1 MNRDSFGGAWC
12 PKNTIS
18 PGVRE
23 WLEVDLGSRPYRIR
37 RTGTQGRFGGGRGQE
52 FAELFTLEYWR
63 EGMADGA
70 WVSYKNHTGNEVSK
84 IAFGRRLGKGKGFHN
99 ITLGRSKVS
108 GTLYHATHA
117 KSM

>member
-23 WLEVDLGSRPYRIR
+23 WLEVDLGSRPFRIR

-70 WVSYKNHTGNEVSK
+70 WVRYKNHTGHEVRKSRQISRLQK
-84 IAFGRRLGKGKGFHN
+84 YKAKGLHCRSRFWAFG
-99 ITLGRSKVS
+99 S
-108 GTLYHATHA
+108 
-117 KSM
+117 

>member
-1 MNRDSFGGAWC
+1 MFILILRDGYTPQRDHYCRVNRDSFGGAWC

-63 EGMADGA
+63 EGMAEGA
-70 WVSYKNHTGNEVSK
+70 WVSYKNHSGNEVSK
-84 IAFGRRLGKGKGFHN
+84 IAFGRK
-99 ITLGRSKVS
+99 T
-108 GTLYHATHA
+108 AE
-117 KSM
+117 

>member
-1 MNRDSFGGAWC
+1 MCDHFCRVNRDSFGGAWC

-70 WVSYKNHTGNEVSK
+70 WVSYKNHTGNEVSN
-84 IAFGRRLGKGKGFHN
+84 IPLEEGSGGARVLTISPFKGL
-99 ITLGRSKVS
+99 TDVS
-108 GTLYHATHA
+108 
-117 KSM
+117 

>member
-1 MNRDSFGGAWC
+1 MDTPQRDHFCRVNRDSFGGAWC

-63 EGMADGA
+63 EGMAEGA
-70 WVSYKNHTGNEVSK
+70 WVSYKNHSGNEVSK
-84 IAFGRRLGKGKGFHN
+84 IAFGRK
-99 ITLGRSKVS
+99 T
-108 GTLYHATHA
+108 AE
-117 KSM
+117 